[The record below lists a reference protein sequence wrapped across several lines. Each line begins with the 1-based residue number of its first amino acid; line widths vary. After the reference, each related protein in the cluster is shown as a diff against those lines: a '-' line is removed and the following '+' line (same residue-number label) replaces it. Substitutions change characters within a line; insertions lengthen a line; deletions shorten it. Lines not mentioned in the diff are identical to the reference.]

1 MFTVFSYFFL
11 FLLLFLF
18 FILTIRYK
26 SSITTNLEKKKHPFK
41 ILYGTSFFLLDCT
54 SSLKKKFF
62 PNYSSHNEKL
72 RKNLQQLHVGK
83 TLNEVEYLFNAKRI
97 SYAYLLLWGCILFG
111 LIYSINNLNSS
122 KKIESLPRTNDETSY
137 SLKVSIDGNEEQTLD
152 ITVDA
157 KEYDFKETLELFETY
172 RKDIVS
178 AMLGKNSSIEEIQ
191 YPLNFI
197 SSYGDEGLTINWEV
211 ENENLIDNTGAIY
224 PENIDA
230 EGASTYVIATL
241 TLGEHTTELT
251 IPLVL
256 VP

>member
-1 MFTVFSYFFL
+1 MWLTGCVRCDTVN
-11 FLLLFLF
+11 
-18 FILTIRYK
+18 T
-26 SSITTNLEKKKHPFK
+26 
-41 ILYGTSFFLLDCT
+41 
-54 SSLKKKFF
+54 
-62 PNYSSHNEKL
+62 
-72 RKNLQQLHVGK
+72 
-83 TLNEVEYLFNAKRI
+83 
-97 SYAYLLLWGCILFG
+97 
-111 LIYSINNLNSS
+111 S

-178 AMLGKNSSIEEIQ
+178 AMLGENSSIEEIQ